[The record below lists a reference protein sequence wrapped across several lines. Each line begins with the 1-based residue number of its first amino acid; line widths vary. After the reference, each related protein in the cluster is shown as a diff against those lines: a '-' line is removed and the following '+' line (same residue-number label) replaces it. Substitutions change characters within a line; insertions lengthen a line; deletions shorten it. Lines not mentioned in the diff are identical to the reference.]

1 MSAREVR
8 SQCGVSACEDC
19 GLPYEQF
26 PLDVVLPDAD
36 WLLIHPSGDGG
47 LLCAGCIATRASRLA
62 TTIILSAR
70 IVNAADHDTYSSL
83 KNATWASLAA
93 ARSALPPP
101 ELEALSVADTQSLL
115 GADRPISIG
124 KVPTDPIGMRA
135 LAAIVRHRVRCS
147 QELPAFWRCT
157 ACGCLWRDNRVFH
170 DESVS
175 LSSAKQTSCPE
186 CEMKPTA
193 EVCEPL
199 FRQPNVAAL
208 PPPQIDIVQR
218 LAALEWVLNRAEEIV
233 RDEHGKD
240 AAYSFEQAWGEL
252 PKTLRTALPRAP
264 EPDLESIVRAWLA
277 DPHRQ
282 FATTGSRYTTVAT
295 HELELLAEALRASR
309 REARVP
315 PEQEQNDDARVE
327 TGSPELER
335 QMEGT
340 PLMLELSP
348 PLRVEVEHLP
358 GEDPQIAY
366 NVASLLAFLLQAV
379 RRSPSHRAIVTEAIH
394 VETE

>member
-264 EPDLESIVRAWLA
+264 EPDL
-277 DPHRQ
+277 
-282 FATTGSRYTTVAT
+282 FAVLLEPEMPQTMEAAIQAAKNLVANEA
-295 HELELLAEALRASR
+295 HYREAYEALRASR
-309 REARVP
+309 GEARVP